1 MQEQRYDDN
10 NNNNDDNDDD
20 VESGISSIKQKNSNI
35 SLNKMNDD
43 ASRGSNWDETECDGE
58 REFEK
63 VWERESVGWRLEWER
78 YRERDVGRS

>member
-1 MQEQRYDDN
+1 MQEQRYDDDN
-10 NNNNDDNDDD
+10 NNNDDD